1 MLQKIKRLGGFYND
15 VRSELRKVTWPGKKE
30 VYSTTTVVIVT
41 VFFFGVYL
49 FLVDAVLQRA
59 VLSIQRLFQ

>member
-1 MLQKIKRLGGFYND
+1 MLQKIRQLGGFYTD
-15 VRSELRKVTWPGKKE
+15 VRAELRKVTWPGKKE

-49 FLVDAVLQRA
+49 FLVDAGLQRA
-59 VLSIQRLFQ
+59 VHFVQQLFR

>member
-1 MLQKIKRLGGFYND
+1 MLQKIKQLGGFYND

-30 VYSTTTVVIVT
+30 VYNTTSVVIVT

-59 VLSIQRLFQ
+59 IKAIQGLFH

>member
-1 MLQKIKRLGGFYND
+1 MLQKIRQLGGFYND
-15 VRSELRKVTWPGKKE
+15 VRAELRKVTWPGKKE

-49 FLVDAVLQRA
+49 FLVDAGLQRA
-59 VLSIQRLFQ
+59 VQFIQQLFQ